1 MVITPGCGCSNS
13 TAMKKRGAF
22 EETALYV
29 EPSIVVY
36 GLFKRFDGLFAGN
49 DYATTFA
56 ISRCLHRGN
65 RLGSEAIA
73 GVPTSITLFIGM
85 AREGDLNRPTPIR
98 GVDEFEQAF
107 GSDVAYGEMALQVK
121 QFFLNGG
128 TEAIVVRLE
137 GDDGGSPELADY
149 ENA

>member
-1 MVITPGCGCSNS
+1 MAGLEKTAATVSCCHRMVITPGCGCSNS
-13 TAMKKRGAF
+13 TAMKKRSAV

-65 RLGSEAIA
+65 RLGSESHSGCAYLYNA
-73 GVPTSITLFIGM
+73 LHWH
-85 AREGDLNRPTPIR
+85 
-98 GVDEFEQAF
+98 
-107 GSDVAYGEMALQVK
+107 GSGRRSQPSHPY
-121 QFFLNGG
+121 
-128 TEAIVVRLE
+128 
-137 GDDGGSPELADY
+137 SWS
-149 ENA
+149 